1 MESKRQMKFG
11 RLIQREISEI
21 FQKEARHVLG
31 SIFAT
36 ITEVKMSPDLGF
48 AKVYVSIMQER
59 DRKMNFK
66 IIDEHKSEI
75 RKYLGR
81 RIGKTVRIIPELA
94 FTLDETEDHAARI
107 DSILSK
113 LDIPPAP
120 EE

>member
-1 MESKRQMKFG
+1 MESKRQMKFE
-11 RLIQREISEI
+11 RLIQREVGEI
-21 FQKEARHVLG
+21 FQKEARNLLG

-36 ITEVKMSPDLGF
+36 ITAVKMSPDLGF

-66 IIDEHKSEI
+66 VIEEHKSEI

-81 RIGKTVRIIPELA
+81 RIGKSVRVIPELA
-94 FTLDETEDHAARI
+94 FTLDETEDQAARI

>member
-1 MESKRQMKFG
+1 MKFG
-11 RLIQREISEI
+11 RLIQRELGEI
-21 FQKEARHVLG
+21 FQKEAKHVLG
-31 SIFAT
+31 SIFVT

-66 IIDEHKSEI
+66 IIEEHKSEI

-81 RIGKTVRIIPELA
+81 RIGKTVRIVPELA

-107 DSILSK
+107 DSILAK